1 MTSCLEEGRLLKV
14 SGKDPYLVILLSFRG
29 VGYKMFSLNPKET
42 FQVAYLQ
49 HDFQHSVYRT
59 LTDSPRDGTPTAL
72 LLSRLFPVCK
82 ASLFCMELG
91 ERQLKW
97 KFPLRGKD
105 KVLLHTLIPGLFLW
119 DPFST
124 AMAQTG
130 PFPPV
135 PLRKRG

>member
-1 MTSCLEEGRLLKV
+1 M
-14 SGKDPYLVILLSFRG
+14 
-29 VGYKMFSLNPKET
+29 
-42 FQVAYLQ
+42 AYLQ

-59 LTDSPRDGTPTAL
+59 LSDSPRDGTPTAPSPFQARPSLQSLSL
-72 LLSRLFPVCK
+72 LDGVR
-82 ASLFCMELG
+82 G
-91 ERQLKW
+91 EADEVES
-97 KFPLRGKD
+97 PLRGKD